1 MIIFNDSITVSFLA
15 VGKCQ
20 GLYRGIPGVSL
31 VFSPAKKEKD
41 KKTKTKQSMPRQLN
55 S

>member
-41 KKTKTKQSMPRQLN
+41 KKQKQSKACRGN
-55 S
+55 